1 MHRKS
6 IGRLTVSAALA
17 LMLFAW
23 APAVAQQGTGQ
34 NASSD
39 VRQKVL
45 VRFTWKLK
53 AEYVPLFVA
62 LDKGYYAAE
71 GLDVQLAEGSG
82 PTTVVKVIAIGT
94 EQFGYGAATV
104 IADAV
109 SRDLPVQVVAVYQ
122 PRAPIALVS
131 FPDVPLNTPKDLEG
145 RKLGLVPGE
154 TFGNLLQTFGRI
166 NNFDHTKV
174 TVLQMELGA
183 LTSQF
188 LLRKI
193 DYTTVYVNNTLPML
207 EKQTGVKLNAM
218 PIADFGLKVLGASL
232 FVNSDFARKNP
243 ETVRKLL
250 RATAKGYAETAR
262 DPKGA
267 TDILEKYLT
276 IKPDRRI
283 LEQQVIETA
292 RATPV
297 IEGRPIGWQS
307 EADWR
312 DNLELL
318 KATDAVKEIKDLR
331 FYYTNDYLL
340 AGPSG

>member
-1 MHRKS
+1 MLAAS
-6 IGRLTVSAALA
+6 APAIAQPAAGPTVSSGAK
-17 LMLFAW
+17 
-23 APAVAQQGTGQ
+23 
-34 NASSD
+34 
-39 VRQKVL
+39 KVL

-53 AEYVPLFVA
+53 AEYAPLFVA

-94 EQFGYGAATV
+94 ENFGYGAATV

-122 PRAPIALVS
+122 PRAPIAIVS
-131 FPDVPLNTPKDLEG
+131 FPDIPLNTPKDMEG

-166 NNFDHTKV
+166 NNFDPNKV
-174 TVLQMELGA
+174 TVLKMELGA

-188 LLRKI
+188 MLRKI
-193 DYTTVYVNNTLPML
+193 DYTTLYVNNTLPMM
-207 EKQTGVKLNAM
+207 ERQAGVKLNTM
-218 PIADFGLKVLGASL
+218 KIADFGLKVLGASL
-232 FVNSDFARKNP
+232 FVNKDFAKANP
-243 ETVRKLL
+243 ETVKKLL
-250 RATAKGYAETAR
+250 RATAKGYVETAR

-267 TDILEKYLT
+267 TDIMEKHLT
-276 IKPDRRI
+276 IKVDRNI
-283 LEQQVIETA
+283 LERQVLETA

-297 IEGRPIGWQS
+297 IEGKPVGWQN

-318 KATDAVKEIKDLR
+318 KVTDAVKEIKDLHS
-331 FYYTNDYLL
+331 YYTNDYLQ
-340 AGPSG
+340 

>member
-1 MHRKS
+1 
-6 IGRLTVSAALA
+6 
-17 LMLFAW
+17 
-23 APAVAQQGTGQ
+23 
-34 NASSD
+34 
-39 VRQKVL
+39 
-45 VRFTWKLK
+45 
-53 AEYVPLFVA
+53 
-62 LDKGYYAAE
+62 
-71 GLDVQLAEGSG
+71 
-82 PTTVVKVIAIGT
+82 
-94 EQFGYGAATV
+94 
-104 IADAV
+104 
-109 SRDLPVQVVAVYQ
+109 
-122 PRAPIALVS
+122 
-131 FPDVPLNTPKDLEG
+131 
-145 RKLGLVPGE
+145 
-154 TFGNLLQTFGRI
+154 
-166 NNFDHTKV
+166 
-174 TVLQMELGA
+174 
-183 LTSQF
+183 
-188 LLRKI
+188 
-193 DYTTVYVNNTLPML
+193 VYVNNTLPML